1 MARAPDLG
9 LERPN
14 QPQPGDPHGVR
25 PISVSRSKRE
35 RPRALGALGASR
47 PHEQDAPLPPLGLQR
62 PSCRAAILFPESVS
76 ATGPGEGGDTW
87 RWVGKAF
94 EMCTLSSFPLPR
106 PARRAAADT
115 AVPRPDRKRP
125 QGCLGTAREPAGG
138 SPQLSQGLPRA
149 WRPAAR
155 AAACLRLETA
165 RVSARAEFQP
175 RENRVLL
182 HACTGRFYVTWAG
195 KQIVISQVFI
205 YRGSCIRSDHN
216 LCFSV
221 T

>member
-1 MARAPDLG
+1 MHPAPTSRTHRCLLSASSGPRAVRRFCFLSPSPQLAR
-9 LERPN
+9 ERVGT
-14 QPQPGDPHGVR
+14 PGDGLAKRLKCALCHPSPSPAPPGEQLQTQWF
-25 PISVSRSKRE
+25 PAPAGSV
-35 RPRALGALGASR
+35 PRAA
-47 PHEQDAPLPPLGLQR
+47 
-62 PSCRAAILFPESVS
+62 
-76 ATGPGEGGDTW
+76 W
-87 RWVGKAF
+87 
-94 EMCTLSSFPLPR
+94 
-106 PARRAAADT
+106 ARH
-115 AVPRPDRKRP
+115 
-125 QGCLGTAREPAGG
+125 GTAREPAGG

-175 RENRVLL
+175 GENRVLL

-195 KQIVISQVFI
+195 KQIAISQVFI

>member
-1 MARAPDLG
+1 MHPAP
-9 LERPN
+9 R
-14 QPQPGDPHGVR
+14 
-25 PISVSRSKRE
+25 SRTHRCLLS
-35 RPRALGALGASR
+35 ASSG
-47 PHEQDAPLPPLGLQR
+47 PR
-62 PSCRAAILFPESVS
+62 PSCHAAILFPESVS

-87 RWVGKAF
+87 RLVGKAF

-106 PARRAAADT
+106 PARKAAADT
-115 AVPRPDRKRP
+115 VVPCPDRKRP

-165 RVSARAEFQP
+165 RVSARVEFQP

>member
-1 MARAPDLG
+1 MACAPDLG

-14 QPQPGDPHGVR
+14 QPQPEDPHGVT

-47 PHEQDAPLPPLGLQR
+47 RHEQDAPLPPLGLQR

-76 ATGPGEGGDTW
+76 TTGPGEGGGTW

-115 AVPRPDRKRP
+115 VVPRPDRKRP

-155 AAACLRLETA
+155 AAACLRLATA

-205 YRGSCIRSDHN
+205 YGGSCIRSDHN